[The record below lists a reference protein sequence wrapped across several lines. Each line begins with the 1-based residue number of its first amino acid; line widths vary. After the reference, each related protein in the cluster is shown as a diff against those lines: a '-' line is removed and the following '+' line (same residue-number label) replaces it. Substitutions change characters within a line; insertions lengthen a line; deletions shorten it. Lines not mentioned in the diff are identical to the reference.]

1 MRAAFESC
9 HKGWGIS
16 VITESRLPGK
26 EISPREYGRG
36 GVGMGTSGPS
46 LSGHSLLV
54 PPELGG
60 GDSHDGVN
68 GTEPQWL

>member
-16 VITESRLPGK
+16 EIMALRLSGK
-26 EISPREYGRG
+26 EISPRGF
-36 GVGMGTSGPS
+36 S

-60 GDSHDGVN
+60 GDSHDSVN